1 LLFLSISEVFLS
13 AFIYD
18 ILIGVLNVF
27 AVLFMPSDSSA
38 VFISYLNGLSE
49 DYYIIFILN

>member
-13 AFIYD
+13 AYIYD

-27 AVLFMPSDSSA
+27 VVLFMPSDSSA

>member
-1 LLFLSISEVFLS
+1 MLFLSISEVFLS
-13 AFIYD
+13 AYIYD